1 MSKKYFAL
9 AALLVSIGATA
20 TSNRIDI
27 GNFSS
32 NDLMGWENQSF
43 AGHTQYSF
51 ANGDSG
57 TVLQAV
63 SDGSASGIGKRMK
76 VDLNKT
82 PYVNWSWKVEKG
94 LPALNEKSKAGD
106 DYAARLYVVK
116 SGGALVWNTKAVN
129 YVWSANAQRNENWPN
144 AFRPKNAVMVAARGT
159 SDKTGVWVHEK
170 RNVKEDFKNL
180 FGKNISSIDAIA
192 IMTDTDNSG
201 LSAQASYG
209 DIYFTAE

>member
-1 MSKKYFAL
+1 MLKKYMAL
-9 AALLVSIGATA
+9 AALLVSVGATA

-32 NDLMGWENQSF
+32 SDLDGWEDQSF
-43 AGHTQYSF
+43 VGHTMYSF
-51 ANGDSG
+51 ANGDRG
-57 TVLQAV
+57 TVLSAV
-63 SDGSASGIGKRMK
+63 SKGSASGIGKRMK
-76 VDLNKT
+76 IDLNKT
-82 PYVNWSWKVEKG
+82 PYVNWSWRVDKG
-94 LPALNEKSKAGD
+94 LAALNERSKAGD

-129 YVWSANAQRNENWPN
+129 YVWSGNQKREQAWPN
-144 AFRPKNAVMVAARGT
+144 AFRPKNAVMVAARGA
-159 SDKTGVWVHEK
+159 DDETGVWVHEK
-170 RNVKEDFKNL
+170 RNVKEDFQRL

-201 LSAQASYG
+201 MTAKASYG